1 MELNQNLTNN
11 ANARLG
17 SLALQRQVVKVVYDG
32 ANRLL
37 ITTEFL
43 AFGDLQLALFHP
55 VIEQL
60 LCRTLFDFIR
70 ACTVQAL
77 HKQVAI
83 EQREYSVVQHSGRHL
98 EARIRFIQLLE
109 CERDNRDMAQTRSL
123 QRLANEADVVG
134 CATAATC
141 LGNDHSKFIGVITA
155 RCNRF
160 HDLASNQDGRV
171 ANIVVHILQTSIHRS
186 MVNRWQQFKV
196 ISI

>member
-1 MELNQNLTNN
+1 
-11 ANARLG
+11 
-17 SLALQRQVVKVVYDG
+17 
-32 ANRLL
+32 
-37 ITTEFL
+37 
-43 AFGDLQLALFHP
+43 
-55 VIEQL
+55 
-60 LCRTLFDFIR
+60 
-70 ACTVQAL
+70 
-77 HKQVAI
+77 
-83 EQREYSVVQHSGRHL
+83 
-98 EARIRFIQLLE
+98 
-109 CERDNRDMAQTRSL
+109 MAQTRSL

-186 MVNRWQQFKV
+186 MVNGWQQFKV